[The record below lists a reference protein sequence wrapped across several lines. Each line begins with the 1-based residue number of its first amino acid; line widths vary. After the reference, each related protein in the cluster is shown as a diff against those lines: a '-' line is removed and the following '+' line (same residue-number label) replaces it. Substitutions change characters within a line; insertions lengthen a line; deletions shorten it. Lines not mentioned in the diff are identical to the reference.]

1 MGKLTE
7 LEQWDEDIYQIET
20 SDPVLGGPEGLSNR
34 PQKQLANRTQWLKKQ
49 LEDANN
55 ALAEHEKS
63 RNHPDATLT
72 DKGFVKLYS
81 GVTSMDETMAATPKA
96 VKIAMDNA
104 NERLAKAR
112 NLADLQ
118 SVPLA
123 LANLTLANVKKYVES
138 TNTGVSKLPQFRP
151 SSEDDLTSLPAGYM
165 ALVKNST
172 PGGPLPDENWHYLE
186 VAGNLDNS
194 SNNPNRKGAVI
205 RLIQVS
211 TPEISWTGVK
221 FDDGT
226 TTTAKFRWSRD
237 FNTLNK
243 PTPED
248 VGLAATKKA
257 VDDTQTGLAAQ
268 PVMWISTVDDLS
280 NLPSGARRFA
290 RNNTGVTVLPAAGYF
305 FIEVL
310 AKRDVANGSCIL
322 ATSDAGNVWIG
333 LRYTAPTDT
342 AFTWIQLNQNV
353 ENLGLKET
361 LNPTKRVSIGPIGTG
376 AFDGNIPCINIG
388 DSDSGFIGSAD
399 GAIDIYANNQRVGRF
414 SQGTFELLRLLVL
427 RDAVNAVGADTN
439 FSTMLNTYDATG
451 NLRWAWGPYKG
462 GWDVHS
468 YDQNGA
474 WRNNPLHIDYRTSE
488 VSVSCNFHVAGAMV
502 ATDGNIYGTR
512 WNANGAWLW
521 DTIAEQLAIRDNNIN
536 ARATKSTASLAVNGW
551 FRDASTGWLIQWG
564 LVPFSSLGT
573 YTVNLP
579 TPFPHQGFMAIGTG
593 YEAVDW
599 GNDAVSG
606 SVKLLNNS
614 QLSVTLDNNLPTAWF
629 AIGY

>member
-1 MGKLTE
+1 MVVSVKQYPGFTTSVSAQAGSQAPFYLGQVT
-7 LEQWDEDIYQIET
+7 LGAGDI
-20 SDPVLGGPEGLSNR
+20 
-34 PQKQLANRTQWLKKQ
+34 
-49 LEDANN
+49 
-55 ALAEHEKS
+55 
-63 RNHPDATLT
+63 
-72 DKGFVKLYS
+72 FVPYIK
-81 GVTSMDETMAATPKA
+81 
-96 VKIAMDNA
+96 
-104 NERLAKAR
+104 
-112 NLADLQ
+112 
-118 SVPLA
+118 
-123 LANLTLANVKKYVES
+123 ES
-138 TNTGVSKLPQFRP
+138 TVT
-151 SSEDDLTSLPAGYM
+151 T
-165 ALVKNST
+165 
-172 PGGPLPDENWHYLE
+172 
-186 VAGNLDNS
+186 
-194 SNNPNRKGAVI
+194 
-205 RLIQVS
+205 
-211 TPEISWTGVK
+211 
-221 FDDGT
+221 DG
-226 TTTAKFRWSRD
+226 
-237 FNTLNK
+237 
-243 PTPED
+243 
-248 VGLAATKKA
+248 KKA
-257 VDDTQTGLAAQ
+257 VVSFGFNKNGIKPHASPAVHVATEDGKYQLWEFDTETGRLINNTTGGVALLSELAPVKKAIDDTQTGLAAQ
-268 PVMWISTVDDLS
+268 GVMWISTADDLS

-305 FIEVL
+305 FLEVL
-310 AKRDVANGSCIL
+310 SKRDVANGSCIL

-361 LNPTKRVSIGPIGTG
+361 LNPTKRVSIGNIGTG

-399 GAIDIYANNQRVGRF
+399 GVIDIYANNQRVGRF
-414 SQGTFELLRLLVL
+414 SQGAFELLRTLVL
-427 RDAVNAVGADTN
+427 RDAANAVGADTN

-468 YDQNGA
+468 YNENGA

-488 VSVSCNFHVAGAMV
+488 VSVSCNFHVAGAML

-606 SVKLLNNS
+606 SVKLLNRS
-614 QLSVTLDNNLPTAWF
+614 QLSVTLDNNYPTAWF

>member
-138 TNTGVSKLPQFRP
+138 TNTGVSKLPLFRP

-172 PGGPLPDENWHYLE
+172 PGGPLPDENWFYLE

-257 VDDTQTGLAAQ
+257 IDDTQTGFAAQ
-268 PVMWISTVDDLS
+268 GVMWVTSADDLS
-280 NLPSGARRFA
+280 NLPSGAHRFA
-290 RNNTGVTVLPAAGYF
+290 SNKAPATVLPAAGYF
-305 FIEVL
+305 FLEVL
-310 AKRDVANGSCIL
+310 SKRDVANGSCIL

-353 ENLGLKET
+353 ENLGLTEAV
-361 LNPTKRVSIGPIGTG
+361 KRANNAVQKNGDTMSAPLINTHMNGFRLKQPGRSFFWR
-376 AFDGNIPCINIG
+376 FDGSTLYLLRTAINDPDG
-388 DSDSGFIGSAD
+388 TWDAARPLYVNADSGQVFLGP
-399 GAIDIYANNQRVGRF
+399 NTKVN
-414 SQGTFELLRLLVL
+414 GTLYV
-427 RDAVNAVGADTN
+427 DNA
-439 FSTMLNTYDATG
+439 
-451 NLRWAWGPYKG
+451 R
-462 GWDVHS
+462 
-468 YDQNGA
+468 
-474 WRNNPLHIDYRTSE
+474 
-488 VSVSCNFHVAGAMV
+488 V

-512 WNANGAWLW
+512 WNTNGAWLW
-521 DTIAEQLAIRDNNIN
+521 DTIAEQLAARDNNIN
-536 ARATKSTASLAVNGW
+536 ARATVDYVNQTFVRDVRAGNVESAQVWRAYGYNDQAPYVITGVINGNTDDLIDSLTRRPLQKNINGVW
-551 FRDASTGWLIQWG
+551 YNI
-564 LVPFSSLGT
+564 
-573 YTVNLP
+573 
-579 TPFPHQGFMAIGTG
+579 GFI
-593 YEAVDW
+593 
-599 GNDAVSG
+599 
-606 SVKLLNNS
+606 
-614 QLSVTLDNNLPTAWF
+614 
-629 AIGY
+629 

>member
-138 TNTGVSKLPQFRP
+138 TNTGVSKLPLFRP

-172 PGGPLPDENWHYLE
+172 PGGPLPDENWFYLE

-257 VDDTQTGLAAQ
+257 IDDTQTGFAAQ
-268 PVMWISTVDDLS
+268 GVMWVTSADDLS
-280 NLPSGARRFA
+280 NLPSGAHRFA
-290 RNNTGVTVLPAAGYF
+290 SNKAPATVLPAAGYF
-305 FIEVL
+305 FLEVL
-310 AKRDVANGSCIL
+310 SKRDVANGSCIL

-353 ENLGLKET
+353 ENLGLT
-361 LNPTKRVSIGPIGTG
+361 DTVNRALHVNS
-376 AFDGNIPCINIG
+376 DGDIR
-388 DSDSGFIGSAD
+388 GSLW
-399 GAIDIYANNQRVGRF
+399 GEWLSHWLYGQF
-414 SQGTFELLRLLVL
+414 
-427 RDAVNAVGADTN
+427 
-439 FSTMLNTYDATG
+439 AT
-451 NLRWAWGPYKG
+451 
-462 GWDVHS
+462 
-468 YDQNGA
+468 
-474 WRNNPLHIDYRTSE
+474 
-488 VSVSCNFHVAGAMV
+488 
-502 ATDGNIYGTR
+502 
-512 WNANGAWLW
+512 
-521 DTIAEQLAIRDNNIN
+521 RDNNIN
-536 ARATKSTASLAVNGW
+536 ARATVDWVRQNFLSGFRLGAVESAVVWRAYGYGDNPPYVITGVINGNTDDLIDNVTRRPLQMYINGW
-551 FRDASTGWLIQWG
+551 R
-564 LVPFSSLGT
+564 
-573 YTVNLP
+573 N
-579 TPFPHQGFMAIGTG
+579 
-593 YEAVDW
+593 VDW
-599 GNDAVSG
+599 
-606 SVKLLNNS
+606 L
-614 QLSVTLDNNLPTAWF
+614 
-629 AIGY
+629 